1 MTKKS
6 NVGAASSRDGR
17 GKMPLPPQDVVVDV
31 DTACK
36 GNTPEV
42 DFIETW
48 VRRAVAAARV
58 DDRPAEVSVRIV
70 NEDEIRNLN
79 RDYRQRDY
87 ATNVLSF
94 PAGDIEG
101 LPEDAAAA
109 LGDVVICAA
118 VVANEAAEQ
127 DKALDDHWAHMLVH
141 GTLHL
146 IGFDHETEVE
156 AAAMEALEVSI
167 LAASG
172 VANPYQ

>member
-1 MTKKS
+1 MWK
-6 NVGAASSRDGR
+6 RL
-17 GKMPLPPQDVVVDV
+17 LPPQDVVVDV

-36 GNTPEV
+36 GNIPEV
-42 DFIETW
+42 DFSETW
-48 VRRAVAAARV
+48 VRRAVAAARG

-70 NEDEIRNLN
+70 
-79 RDYRQRDY
+79 
-87 ATNVLSF
+87 T
-94 PAGDIEG
+94 
-101 LPEDAAAA
+101 AA
-109 LGDVVICAA
+109 LGDVVVCAA
-118 VVANEAAEQ
+118 VVANEAADQ
-127 DKALDDHWAHMLVH
+127 DKALNDHWAHMLVH